1 MSTGVEIRRATRADV
16 AAMTALEA
24 EIFDYSRM
32 SRRSFVNAVTSPS
45 AHCHVMVD
53 NTSGALLGYS
63 ILFTRRGSRLW
74 RLYSLALAPQARG
87 RGLARQLLEYLLSY
101 ARTQGAAQLGLEVK
115 CDNKAAI
122 KLYEQLDFALIDV
135 LPGYYDDGIDGYKMR
150 RGL

>member
-1 MSTGVEIRRATRADV
+1 MSTDVEIRRATRADV
-16 AAMTALEA
+16 GAMTALEA

-32 SRRSFVNAVTSPS
+32 SRRSFLNAVTSSS

-53 NTSGALLGYS
+53 SANGALLGYS

-87 RGLARQLLEYLLSY
+87 RGLARQLLEYLLKF
-101 ARTQGAAQLGLEVK
+101 AREQGAAKLSLEVK

-122 KLYEQLDFALIDV
+122 KLYEQLDFALVDV
-135 LPGYYDDGIDGYKMR
+135 LPSYYDDGIDGYKMR
-150 RGL
+150 RSL